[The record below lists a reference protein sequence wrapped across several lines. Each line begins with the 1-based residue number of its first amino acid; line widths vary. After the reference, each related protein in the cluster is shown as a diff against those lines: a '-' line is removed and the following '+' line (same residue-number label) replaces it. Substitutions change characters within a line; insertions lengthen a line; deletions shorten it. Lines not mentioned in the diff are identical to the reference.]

1 MTARR
6 APLLLSL
13 LLTTGCVVLG
23 GEVPGSGGTSAGA
36 GSPPAGSQPASTEER
51 TARALF
57 DRVNDERQERGLGP
71 VQWNDQLAQVA
82 RQWSAEMAERR
93 TFEHQDIQALLES
106 DRLNGFRSVGENI
119 FQASA
124 PVPAGTIHV
133 GWMRSD
139 SHRPNILNP
148 GWDRL
153 GVGVHC
159 ADDGSVWATQEFGR
173 TTRSDRP
180 PLSDDTPPPEPV
192 ARPQK
197 DGPSCAG

>member
-1 MTARR
+1 M
-6 APLLLSL
+6 P
-13 LLTTGCVVLG
+13 G
-23 GEVPGSGGTSAGA
+23 GGGTPAGA
-36 GSPPAGSQPASTEER
+36 GSPPSNSQQASTEER

-57 DRVNDERQERGLGP
+57 DRVNDERQERGLAA

-82 RQWSAEMAERR
+82 RQWSAEMAERA
-93 TFEHQDIQALLES
+93 TFEHQDIQALLKS

-119 FQASA
+119 FQASG

-159 ADDGSVWATQEFGR
+159 ADDGSVWATQNFGR

-197 DGPSCAG
+197 DGPGCAG

>member
-1 MTARR
+1 MAPRR

-13 LLTTGCVVLG
+13 LLATGCVAV
-23 GEVPGSGGTSAGA
+23 GEVPVDGGTPAGT
-36 GSPPAGSQPASTEER
+36 GSPPSGSETAAPEER
-51 TARALF
+51 MARALF
-57 DRVNDERQERGLGP
+57 DRVNAERQERGLAR
-71 VQWNDQLAQVA
+71 VQWNDQLAAVA
-82 RQWSAEMAERR
+82 REWSAEMAERG
-93 TFEHQDIQALLES
+93 TLEHQDVQALLQSE
-106 DRLNGFRSVGENI
+106 RLSGFRSVGENI
-119 FQASA
+119 FRSTG

-173 TTRSDRP
+173 TVGSDRP
-180 PLSDDTPPPEPV
+180 SVSRETPPAKPV
-192 ARPQK
+192 ARPQT
-197 DGPSCAG
+197 DGPTCAG